1 MCYWLFKRKAME
13 TENSH
18 THINLL
24 CQLAWV
30 GNSELTPTTS
40 FVITFTF
47 HFKSF
52 ERSAFSSTLFKKN
65 GKKIPS
71 FFFLSFGFFFSP

>member
-24 CQLAWV
+24 ANLH
-30 GNSELTPTTS
+30 GLG
-40 FVITFTF
+40 I
-47 HFKSF
+47 
-52 ERSAFSSTLFKKN
+52 
-65 GKKIPS
+65 
-71 FFFLSFGFFFSP
+71 LS